1 MQQLLK
7 TIWKTLIDVSAFSII
22 LFLFMFIY
30 SILGMELFAYNAKF
44 DADGSIDM
52 ENGESIYQNFDTF
65 LWSFT
70 TVFVLLTEDG
80 WSYIYF

>member
-1 MQQLLK
+1 
-7 TIWKTLIDVSAFSII
+7 
-22 LFLFMFIY
+22 
-30 SILGMELFAYNAKF
+30 MELFAYNAKF